1 MSIQIPDPEVLL
13 PENLTNEEPLRI
25 PEMLPVLPL
34 RDISI
39 FPFMIVPLF
48 VSRERSIRAVDQA
61 LAENRMI
68 LLTAQRDANK
78 EEPSG
83 EDLYQIGTVA
93 IIMRMLKLPDGRIR
107 ILVQGI
113 SRARLHYVEERDRHL
128 QARIE
133 ELKEEAPPPSLELE
147 ALTRNIRSAIEKAIS
162 LGKNIS
168 PEVMAII
175 TTVEDPAR
183 LADLAASNI
192 DLGVEEAQSIL
203 ETVEVLPRLHRVN
216 ELLAKEIEVL
226 TVQQEINTHAKGE
239 IDRSQREFY
248 LRQQLKAI
256 QQELGEGNELAEDI
270 TQYREKM
277 AKAKM
282 PKAVEEEVERQLK
295 KLERMH
301 PDAAETATLR
311 NWLDIMVALPW
322 SKASKENLDLKKA
335 QTILDEDHYGL
346 EKIKERILEAL
357 AVRKIKE
364 KPKGSILCL
373 VGPPGVGKT
382 SLGRSIARAVYRKF
396 IRLSLGGVHDEAEI
410 RGHRRTYV
418 GAMPGRVIQ
427 AIQQAGTNNPLIM
440 LDEIDKV
447 SSDFRGD
454 PSSALL
460 EVLDPEQNNSFRDN
474 YLGTPFDLSNVMF
487 MTTAN
492 VLETIQPALR
502 DRMEVLRLAGY
513 TEEEK
518 RKITR
523 RHLLPKQLDENGI
536 EESHLAI
543 SDEAIS
549 DIIVRY
555 TRESGLRQLE
565 REIATICRKI
575 ARRVAE
581 GETGLVTVTPG
592 NLRQFLGVAKIEPE
606 EMLHRDEVG
615 VATGLAVT
623 ATGGD
628 ILFIEVITMKGK
640 GQLQLTGQL
649 GEVMRE
655 SALAAFSYAKAHAVE
670 LGIDEEM
677 LTRTD
682 LHIHIPEGAIPKD
695 GPSAGITMATALISA
710 LSNRPVRNTVAM
722 TGEITLRG
730 EVLAIGGVKEKV
742 LAAHRA
748 KIRKVILP
756 AQNRKDW
763 EEIPEEPQK
772 EMEFVFV
779 DHVQQVFTEALLPI
793 AGKEPISPLPAPPES
808 TEVATAPPRRRRGRP
823 RKAETAFLA
832 PTRKATTPPQRRRG
846 RPRKVEAAPAPP
858 PAAAHRKA
866 ADQPSPRRRGRPP
879 GSGTSN
885 NGRKKGKGNKV

>member
-1 MSIQIPDPEVLL
+1 MSTVTEQEEKQTTL
-13 PENLTNEEPLRI
+13 ENQDEQLKI
-25 PEMLPVLPL
+25 PELLPVLPL
-34 RDISI
+34 RDIVI

-68 LLTAQRDANK
+68 LLAAQKDPNN
-78 EEPSG
+78 EEPG
-83 EDLYQIGTVA
+83 AADLYTVGTVA

-113 SRARLHYVEERDRHL
+113 SRAKINYLEENQSYL

-133 ELKEEAPPPSLELE
+133 ELKETAPEQSLELE
-147 ALTRNIRSAIEKAIS
+147 ALTRNVRSSLEKAVT

-168 PEVMAII
+168 PEVMAIV

-192 DLGVEEAQSIL
+192 ELKVEDAQTVL
-203 ETVEVLPRLHRVN
+203 ELIDVTLRLHRVN

-226 TVQQEINTHAKGE
+226 TVQQEINTQAKGE

-270 TQYREKM
+270 AQYREKM

-282 PKAVEEEVERQLK
+282 PKPVEEEVDRQLK

-322 SKASKENLDLKKA
+322 SKASRENLDLKKA
-335 QTILDEDHYGL
+335 QEILDEDHFGL
-346 EKIKERILEAL
+346 EKVKERIVEAL

-382 SLGRSIARAVYRKF
+382 SLGRSVARALNRKF
-396 IRLSLGGVHDEAEI
+396 VRLSLGGVHDEAEI

-418 GAMPGRVIQ
+418 GAMPGRIVQ
-427 AIQQAGTNNPLIM
+427 AIQQAGTHNPLVM

-460 EVLDPEQNNSFRDN
+460 EVLDPEQNFSFRDN
-474 YLGTPFDLSNVMF
+474 YLGVPFDLSNVMF

-492 VLETIQPALR
+492 ILDTIQPALR
-502 DRMEVLRLAGY
+502 DRMEIIRLAGY

-518 RKITR
+518 LQIIL
-523 RHLLPKQLDENGI
+523 RHLMPKQMDENGI
-536 EESHLAI
+536 NPEYLHISEPALRDAI
-543 SDEAIS
+543 AK
-549 DIIVRY
+549 Y

-565 REIATICRKI
+565 REIGKICRKV

-581 GETGLVTVTPG
+581 GDTSQVKVTVK
-592 NLRQFLGVAKIEPE
+592 NLHDFLGVPKIELD
-606 EMLHRDEVG
+606 EMLKHDQIG

-628 ILFIEVITMKGK
+628 VLFIEAITMKGK
-640 GQLQLTGQL
+640 GSLQLTGQL

-655 SALAAFSYAKAHAVE
+655 SAQAAYSYAKARAKVLE
-670 LGIDEEM
+670 IDEDVFSK
-677 LTRTD
+677 TD
-682 LHIHIPEGAIPKD
+682 IHVHIPEGAIPKD
-695 GPSAGITMATALISA
+695 GPSAGITMATALVSA
-710 LSNRPVRNTVAM
+710 LSNRPVRKNVAM

-730 EVLAIGGVKEKV
+730 DVLPIGGVKEKV
-742 LAAHRA
+742 LAAYRA
-748 KIRKVILP
+748 QIKKVILP
-756 AQNRKDW
+756 VQNRKDM
-763 EEIPEEPQK
+763 EDVPQEPQRD
-772 EMEFVFV
+772 MEFIFV
-779 DHVQQVFTEALLPI
+779 ENVQQVFDEALLPSI
-793 AGKEPISPLPAPPES
+793 TL
-808 TEVATAPPRRRRGRP
+808 
-823 RKAETAFLA
+823 
-832 PTRKATTPPQRRRG
+832 
-846 RPRKVEAAPAPP
+846 PP
-858 PAAAHRKA
+858 PHATNGKRPIKTVAA
-866 ADQPSPRRRGRPP
+866 
-879 GSGTSN
+879 
-885 NGRKKGKGNKV
+885 KKPVGKPVKRIMAKKK